1 MTPAKF
7 LTDFKALYL
16 QINIRPKFHFPVHFS
31 SIVRK
36 NGAMKNFWVIN
47 FERLNGAMK
56 VPTRIMNCFKN
67 PAYTMENRRQ
77 CSVLHLSATTNF
89 QSYLIEYSP
98 AIEMALDL
106 STFKKNDNI
115 TFLEMIINEEGILVS
130 DHVKICGTEYRNEM
144 FIIIGRDERDLIFGK
159 IKYIVTNYPQHPL
172 FVILVHT
179 TMIFDSHC
187 HCYEVQRKIP
197 THFQL
202 LQLRNFVD
210 FHPLDGINKGGK
222 IFIRLKYH
230 IAK

>member
-1 MTPAKF
+1 MTPAKI
-7 LTDFKALYL
+7 LNDFKALYL

-67 PAYTMENRRQ
+67 PSYTMENRRQ

-98 AIEMALDL
+98 AIEMA
-106 STFKKNDNI
+106 
-115 TFLEMIINEEGILVS
+115 
-130 DHVKICGTEYRNEM
+130 EYRNEM
-144 FIIIGRDERDLIFGK
+144 FVIIGRDERDLIFGK
-159 IKYIVTNYPQHPL
+159 IKYIVTNYTQHPL

-179 TMIFDSHC
+179 TMLFESHC
-187 HCYEVQRKIP
+187 H
-197 THFQL
+197 
-202 LQLRNFVD
+202 
-210 FHPLDGINKGGK
+210 
-222 IFIRLKYH
+222 
-230 IAK
+230 

>member
-1 MTPAKF
+1 
-7 LTDFKALYL
+7 
-16 QINIRPKFHFPVHFS
+16 
-31 SIVRK
+31 
-36 NGAMKNFWVIN
+36 
-47 FERLNGAMK
+47 
-56 VPTRIMNCFKN
+56 
-67 PAYTMENRRQ
+67 MENRRQ

-98 AIEMALDL
+98 AIEMA
-106 STFKKNDNI
+106 
-115 TFLEMIINEEGILVS
+115 
-130 DHVKICGTEYRNEM
+130 EYRNEM

-159 IKYIVTNYPQHPL
+159 IKYIVTNYLQHPL

-179 TMIFDSHC
+179 TMIFESHC